1 MALQWTPKMS
11 VGNEVIDHD
20 HKRLVALINETE
32 AALRSS
38 DRNAVLNALDELAQ
52 YGLMHFETEERI
64 GRAAGCPG
72 MDGMHSSHQKLNE
85 QLNHCRDDIEARWGQ
100 DIADEVVAL
109 LRAWL
114 VDHVIHED
122 LKMRPWLLKQA
133 LNFSAA

>member
-1 MALQWTPKMS
+1 
-11 VGNEVIDHD
+11 
-20 HKRLVALINETE
+20 
-32 AALRSS
+32 
-38 DRNAVLNALDELAQ
+38 
-52 YGLMHFETEERI
+52 
-64 GRAAGCPG
+64 
-72 MDGMHSSHQKLNE
+72 MHSSHQKLNE
-85 QLNHCRDDIEARWGQ
+85 QLNQCRTDIEARWGQ